1 MKSKNYEQL
10 FQYIYEC
17 DTMNIHELALKASD
31 PYLRFAAQ
39 IYITAFRSNYPY
51 FTTKTTYVVKRSF
64 YFPEWKI
71 ILLYTIPKSKYV
83 LYFIKEK
90 LIYRLVVGESS
101 RYEST
106 VLKYIKFSEKAR
118 LFKNE
123 N

>member
-1 MKSKNYEQL
+1 MKNINYDQI
-10 FQYIYEC
+10 FKSIYES
-17 DTMNIHELALKASD
+17 DNKSIRKLALRSTD

-90 LIYRLVVGESS
+90 LIYKLVVGESS